1 MARTQNRMRNLGP
14 VSMEWLKTIGIET
27 REELETLGAVE
38 AYLRICDVGFKPSLN
53 LLWAL
58 QGAVLDVHWAQ
69 LPPEMKAALKS
80 DLQRAKGEPA
90 DETAGHA

>member
-14 VSMEWLKTIGIET
+14 VSMEWLRTIGVET

-69 LPPEMKAALKS
+69 VPSDMKAGLKA
-80 DLQRAKGEPA
+80 DLEREKREQLGDGPGTK
-90 DETAGHA
+90 